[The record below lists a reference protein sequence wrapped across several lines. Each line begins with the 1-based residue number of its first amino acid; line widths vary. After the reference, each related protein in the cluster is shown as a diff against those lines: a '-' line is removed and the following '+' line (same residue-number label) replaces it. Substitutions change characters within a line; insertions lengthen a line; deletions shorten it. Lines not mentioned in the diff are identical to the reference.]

1 MYGASDVTQYGAAEI
16 AALIAGRHASATEVM
31 RAFLARIEQVNPRLN
46 ALCTVDA
53 DGALAAAAAC
63 DRRLSGG
70 APARML
76 EGVPFVAKDNL
87 ETRGLRTTYG
97 ALPYAQHVPEEDAVC
112 VERLRASGAVLLGKT
127 NTPEFATDVHTTNRL
142 FGQTRNPWDPVVS
155 PGGSSGGTASAVA
168 AALAPLGLGT
178 DLGGSLRLPA
188 AFCGMVGLRTS
199 PGRVPV
205 YPTAFAWDT
214 LVEHVHGPIT
224 ANVADT
230 GLLLAA
236 IAGPDDRAPNSLPA
250 QPFDYVRSSGGRV
263 PVAGRRIAFS
273 ADLGGAVPVDLEVA
287 ELARR
292 AARAF
297 ESLGCVVEEAFPDVS
312 DIRTIVAGT
321 RAFGIV
327 GRFGPYLDEHRDQMT
342 QQLVQ
347 QVIDARR
354 MDVATIAAAERL
366 RSDYYQRVRRFL
378 QDHDYLL
385 CPTVGVPAYRI
396 DRPLPTEVAGQR
408 VRFQDA
414 LLCTYIFS
422 VTGLPVISVPCGYTS
437 NGLPVGLQ
445 IVGRWLREDSVL
457 EAAAAFLQACP
468 QHLKRPVLDAS
479 ALSRFTALDPAPE
492 VRANW
497 IAANP

>member
-1 MYGASDVTQYGAAEI
+1 MQAGADVTQYGAAEI
-16 AALIAGRHASATEVM
+16 AALIAGRHASATEVA
-31 RAFLARIEQVNPRLN
+31 RAFLTRIERVNPRLN

-53 DGALAAAAAC
+53 GGALAAAAAC
-63 DRRLSGG
+63 DRRLAGG

-97 ALPYAQHVPEEDAVC
+97 ALPYAQHVPDEDAVC

-155 PGGSSGGTASAVA
+155 PGGSSGGTASALA

-188 AFCGMVGLRTS
+188 AFCGMIGLRTS

-224 ANVADT
+224 ANVADA
-230 GLLLAA
+230 GLMLAV

-250 QPFDYVRSSGGRV
+250 QPFDYVHSARGHV

-273 ADLGGAVPVDLEVA
+273 TDLGGAVPVDPEVA
-287 ELARR
+287 ELVRNG
-292 AARAF
+292 ARAF

-312 DIRTIVAGT
+312 NIRAIVAGT

-327 GRFGPYLDEHRDQMT
+327 GRFGAYLDEHRGRMT

-347 QVIDARR
+347 QVTDARR
-354 MDVATIAAAERL
+354 TDIAAITAAERL
-366 RSDYYQRVRRFL
+366 RSDYYHRVRRFL
-378 QDHDYLL
+378 QYYDYLL
-385 CPTVGVPAYRI
+385 SPTVGVPPYRI
-396 DRPLPTEVAGQR
+396 DRPLPTEIAGLP

-414 LLCTYIFS
+414 LLCTYAFS
-422 VTGLPVISVPCGYTS
+422 VTGLPAISVPCGYTRD
-437 NGLPVGLQ
+437 GLPVGLQ
-445 IVGRWLREDSVL
+445 IVGRRLREDSVL
-457 EAAAAFLQACP
+457 EAAAAFLRACP

-479 ALSRFTALDPAPE
+479 ALSRFTALEPVPD
-492 VRANW
+492 VRADW
-497 IAANP
+497 IAADP